1 MRLYVLTLP
10 RGIQTRANATVQ
22 QAEAQ
27 SSILGGDTG
36 AVDSLGAEPT
46 ERPLTL
52 EYPDTLATIRAAE
65 VRELAAGFEQP
76 VPFHGKP
83 ATTRDDGYYTVSE
96 GSPSPLD
103 PRTQDI
109 QQVRVRLSREGSLAE
124 SYREVR
130 TEPAQ
135 ADHPFGSTTEAPV
148 GVPAQARKVR
158 WFDAATG
165 DREVPTVQTT
175 RTAELG
181 DVDIYDAR
189 ASSFTAP
196 EILFELEY
204 SDEGPVDVRVWDDRG
219 NADRTNTDGALQW
232 QKVFAPSH
240 RFDGV
245 PIVSSGKLR
254 IALDESTNTLSAET
268 YSSGSWSATALGG
281 GDWELFQFD
290 IRQISPTQAG
300 GKIEFRDTTQSPTA
314 FHTLTVQLARG
325 AEAVLFSAGD
335 PIPSGLET
343 RLSPIAADHI
353 YDPYGSLR
361 ATPQGL
367 IAKAEVL

>member
-1 MRLYVLTLP
+1 
-10 RGIQTRANATVQ
+10 
-22 QAEAQ
+22 
-27 SSILGGDTG
+27 
-36 AVDSLGAEPT
+36 
-46 ERPLTL
+46 
-52 EYPDTLATIRAAE
+52 
-65 VRELAAGFEQP
+65 
-76 VPFHGKP
+76 
-83 ATTRDDGYYTVSE
+83 
-96 GSPSPLD
+96 
-103 PRTQDI
+103 
-109 QQVRVRLSREGSLAE
+109 
-124 SYREVR
+124 
-130 TEPAQ
+130 
-135 ADHPFGSTTEAPV
+135 
-148 GVPAQARKVR
+148 
-158 WFDAATG
+158 
-165 DREVPTVQTT
+165 
-175 RTAELG
+175 
-181 DVDIYDAR
+181 
-189 ASSFTAP
+189 
-196 EILFELEY
+196 
-204 SDEGPVDVRVWDDRG
+204 
-219 NADRTNTDGALQW
+219 
-232 QKVFAPSH
+232 VFAPSH

-325 AEAVLFSAGD
+325 AEAVLFSAVD